1 MKDLKKNIEEFRPT
15 LKQNSI
21 NAYLIVLKKLNN
33 NKDYENLDF
42 LKNKKD
48 IDLILEKLKLT
59 TRRNYITAVLVV
71 LQAVKYDDQ
80 NLLNYYRN
88 LVNDYNE
95 EYTAKMSTNT
105 KSEKQEANWVELS
118 ELDKIREDYAA
129 RVKKLDLKNKIKIK
143 PSEFSLL
150 QEYLVSALYTL
161 LPPIRLDY
169 SPMLVVKSE
178 KDMKEGNNY
187 LINSGRNKKKFIINE
202 YKNVKSKGQQI
213 ITVPSKLNSILNLVL
228 KYNDTEHL
236 LLNNRKQAL
245 SSNGLGKLITSV
257 FKPTG
262 KQITINLLRSMFI
275 SQNIDMEA
283 INNAKNLADAMGHST
298 STQQKI
304 YFKKETE

>member
-1 MKDLKKNIEEFRPT
+1 MKDLKKQIEQFRPT

-33 NKDYENLDF
+33 NKDYQNLDF

-95 EYTAKMSTNT
+95 EYTTKMSTNT
-105 KSEKQEANWVELS
+105 KSEKQEANWLELS

-178 KDMKEGNNY
+178 KDMKEGSNY

-275 SQNIDMEA
+275 SQNIDMTA
-283 INNAKNLADAMGHST
+283 INNAKVLADAMGHST

>member
-1 MKDLKKNIEEFRPT
+1 MKDLKQKIQEFRPT
-15 LKQNSI
+15 LKDNSI

-33 NKDYENLDF
+33 NKDYQNLDF

-48 IDLILEKLKLT
+48 IHLILEKLKLT
-59 TRRNYITAVLVV
+59 TRRNYITAVLVT

-95 EYTAKMSTNT
+95 EYTTKMSTNT
-105 KSEKQEANWVELS
+105 KSEKQEANWLELS

-178 KDMKEGNNY
+178 KDMKEGSNY

-275 SQNIDMEA
+275 SQNIDMTA
-283 INNAKNLADAMGHST
+283 INNAKVLADAMGHST

>member
-187 LINSGRNKKKFIINE
+187 LINSGRNKKRFVINE

>member
-33 NKDYENLDF
+33 NKDYQNLDF

-187 LINSGRNKKKFIINE
+187 LINSGRNKKRFVINE

>member
-1 MKDLKKNIEEFRPT
+1 MKDLKQKIQEFRPT
-15 LKQNSI
+15 LKDNSI
-21 NAYLIVLKKLNN
+21 NAYLIVLKKLNG

-59 TRRNYITAVLVV
+59 TRRNYITAVLVT

-95 EYTAKMSTNT
+95 EYTKKMSTNT
-105 KSEKQEANWVELS
+105 KSEKQEANWLELS

-178 KDMKEGNNY
+178 KDMKEGSNY

-283 INNAKNLADAMGHST
+283 INNAKVLADAMGHST

>member
-1 MKDLKKNIEEFRPT
+1 MKDLKKQIEQFRPT

-33 NKDYENLDF
+33 NKDYQNLDF

-48 IDLILEKLKLT
+48 IHLILEKLKLT
-59 TRRNYITAVLVV
+59 TRRNYITAVLVT

-95 EYTAKMSTNT
+95 EYTTKMSTNT
-105 KSEKQEANWVELS
+105 KSEKQEANWLELS

-178 KDMKEGNNY
+178 KDMKEGSNY

-283 INNAKNLADAMGHST
+283 INNAKVLADAMGHST

>member
-21 NAYLIVLKKLNN
+21 NAYLIVLKKLNG

-187 LINSGRNKKKFIINE
+187 LINSGRNKKRFVINE

>member
-1 MKDLKKNIEEFRPT
+1 MKDLKQKIQEFRPT
-15 LKQNSI
+15 LKDNSI

-42 LKNKKD
+42 LKNKTD
-48 IDLILEKLKLT
+48 INLILDKLKLT
-59 TRRNYITAVLVV
+59 TRRNYITAVLVT

-95 EYTAKMSTNT
+95 EYTKKMSTNT
-105 KSEKQEANWVELS
+105 KSEKQEANWLELS

-143 PSEFSLL
+143 PSEFAVL

-178 KDMKEGNNY
+178 KDMKEGSNY
-187 LINSGRNKKKFIINE
+187 LINSGRNKKKFVINE

-236 LLNNRKQAL
+236 LLNNRKQPL

>member
-1 MKDLKKNIEEFRPT
+1 MKDLKKQIEDFRPT

-21 NAYLIVLKKLNN
+21 NAYLIIMKKLNG
-33 NKDYENLDF
+33 NKDYQDLDF

-48 IDLILEKLKLT
+48 IDLILNKLKLT
-59 TRRNYITAVLVV
+59 TRRNYITAMLVV
-71 LQAVKYDDQ
+71 LQAVEYDDE
-80 NLLNYYRN
+80 NLINYYRN
-88 LVNDYNE
+88 KINKLNE

-105 KSEKQEANWVELS
+105 KSEKQEANWLNLS
-118 ELDKIREDYAA
+118 ELDKIREDYGQK
-129 RVKKLDLKNKIKIK
+129 VKKLDLKNKIKIK

-178 KDMKEGNNY
+178 KDMKDGNNY

-213 ITVPSKLNSILNLVL
+213 INIPSKLNTILNMYL
-228 KYNDTEHL
+228 KYNDTGHL
-236 LLNNRKQAL
+236 LLNNRKQSL

-257 FKPTG
+257 FKATG
-262 KQITINLLRSMFI
+262 KQITINLLRSMYI

-283 INNAKNLADAMGHST
+283 INAAKTLADAMGHST
-298 STQQKI
+298 ATQQKI